1 MNQPQRIEECLV
13 EYTYIMNKDTY
24 FNKSTKSWQ
33 PVPWILCS
41 IMECQKKGFNAAQAV
56 LGPLCLI
63 SEIYWRYVIM
73 GGGLKIPICK
83 RRSYEYTCIVIWL
96 FTNSCTKPLT
106 KQVKGAHL
114 YHQHGN
120 HITSHGGLIEY
131 MELKRDPQG
140 NQHHLDWNA
149 TIQRC
154 ALTSYKWSSTSI

>member
-33 PVPWILCS
+33 PVILCS
-41 IMECQKKGFNAAQAV
+41 IMECQKGLKQRRSGRAGTSLSLPFGSRFL
-56 LGPLCLI
+56 LGAII

-73 GGGLKIPICK
+73 GGGLKIPNCK
-83 RRSYEYTCIVIWL
+83 RRSYEYTYIVIWL
-96 FTNSCTKPLT
+96 FTC
-106 KQVKGAHL
+106 
-114 YHQHGN
+114 QHGN
-120 HITSHGGLIEY
+120 HITSPGGSIEY

-149 TIQRC
+149 TIQMC
-154 ALTSYKWSSTSI
+154 ALTSYKWSYTSI